1 MQTPIT
7 KTLRDLEPGDIV
19 AYFCGYGSNIPPQE
33 KTIERITQRYIIL
46 EGQSYDKFRKEDG
59 CVVNFTPG
67 KIERIAI
74 PTREHLAQWN
84 KRKLIAEFTE
94 LMNRR
99 KNFNVSALKAALQ
112 QLLFDELTQDELIEI
127 ASVAIESKS
136 LSSQVLKEAVDE
148 LWGGVS

>member
-1 MQTPIT
+1 MQNMIK
-7 KTLRDLEPGDIV
+7 KTLGDLVLGDIV
-19 AYFCGYGSNIPPQE
+19 AYFCGYGRNVPPQE
-33 KTIERITQRYIIL
+33 KKIARITQRYIIL

-74 PTREHLAQWN
+74 PTPENLAQWA
-84 KRKLIAEFTE
+84 KRKLIEEFTE

-99 KNFNVSALKAALQ
+99 KYFEVTALRKALQ
-112 QLLFDELTQDELIEI
+112 RLLCEELTQDELIEI

-136 LSSQVLKEAVDE
+136 LSTQTLKEAVDE
-148 LWGGVS
+148 LWGGIS